1 MFECWSVKGG
11 ELVNISSVLNILEQ
25 ICQRS
30 CAVMNDLI
38 GVMRERRVSVALLQE
53 LCVSKER
60 MCVLPSSWRAYVC
73 GHVPTKAAVVMCEER
88 VEAVCVNECTD
99 EYGVCV

>member
-1 MFECWSVKGG
+1 MK
-11 ELVNISSVLNILEQ
+11 ISSVLNILQ
-25 ICQRS
+25 LICQRS

-60 MCVLPSSWRAYVC
+60 MCGLPRPRSLCVKRAWKRYV
-73 GHVPTKAAVVMCEER
+73 
-88 VEAVCVNECTD
+88 
-99 EYGVCV
+99 

>member
-1 MFECWSVKGG
+1 MK
-11 ELVNISSVLNILEQ
+11 ISSVLNILL

-53 LCVSKER
+53 LCVSKKR
-60 MCVLPSSWRAYVC
+60 MCELPRPQS
-73 GHVPTKAAVVMCEER
+73 
-88 VEAVCVNECTD
+88 
-99 EYGVCV
+99 